1 MTDSSQIGARP
12 AATLVLIRDGAAGLE
27 VLMAARNDASGFAAG
42 AYVFPGG
49 RIDASDAELAR
60 SDDLGAAARIA
71 AIRETWEECGVLLA
85 RRCNAGA
92 VVRAAE
98 IAMLRTRHGASF
110 APLIADGALDI
121 AIDLLVPFAHW
132 ITPHGRPKR
141 YDTMFFLA
149 PFESDQT
156 PRCDGHE
163 AVEAFWARPADMIAR
178 AAGGAAKLVFATQ
191 MNLMKLARA
200 PDVDAAMRAARVD
213 RIVTVIPEIAETARG
228 TVFRIPIEAGYGVSE
243 VPAAGIPRA

>member
-1 MTDSSQIGARP
+1 MTDRSQIGARP
-12 AATLVLIRDGAAGLE
+12 AATLVLIRDGTAGLE

-49 RIDASDAELAR
+49 RIDAGDGALVRSEDA
-60 SDDLGAAARIA
+60 GAAARVA

-85 RRCNAGA
+85 RRRDAGE

-98 IAMLRTRHGASF
+98 IDALRARCGESLAR
-110 APLIADGALDI
+110 LIAGGALEL

-149 PFESDQT
+149 PFDGDQT
-156 PRCDGHE
+156 PRCDGQE

-178 AAGGAAKLVFATQ
+178 AGRGAAKLVFATQ
-191 MNLMKLARA
+191 MNLIKLARA
-200 PDVDAAMRAARVD
+200 PNVDAAVRAARVD
-213 RIVTVIPEIAETARG
+213 RIVTVIPEIAETVRG